1 MLFLGDD
8 SVREHAVEHHIAAL
22 RAVLG
27 IVDRVVVR
35 WRLGDA
41 HKRRRLRNGELAC
54 MLREVSLRCR
64 LDAIGA
70 RAVVDRVQVHEQDI
84 VFRVLLLELDRDI
97 RLANLALDRDVVH
110 LRRKN
115 RVAHELLRDGGC
127 AFQVAAHE
135 VVHQGAAD
143 APRVDRTM
151 GVEALVLR
159 SNRALEHVIADLA
172 DFDRVA
178 VLQLELREHRLPI
191 ARIDDRR
198 LRGVVRVGALVIGEI
213 GQP

>member
-8 SVREHAVEHHIAAL
+8 AVREHAVEHHIAAL

-27 IVDRVVVR
+27 IVNRVVVR
-35 WRLGDA
+35 RRLGNT
-41 HKRRRLRNGELAC
+41 HKRRRFGDGELTC
-54 MLREVSLRCR
+54 VLREVALRCC
-64 LDAIGA
+64 LNAIGT
-70 RAVVDRVQVHEQDI
+70 RAVVDGVQVHEQDV

-97 RLANLALDRDVVH
+97 RLANLALDRDVIH
-110 LRRKN
+110 LRREN
-115 RVAHELLRDGGC
+115 RVAHELLCDGRC
-127 AFQVAAHE
+127 ALKVAAHE

-151 GVEALVLR
+151 GVEAFVLR
-159 SNRALEHVIADLA
+159 SNRALERVVADLV

>member
-1 MLFLGDD
+1 
-8 SVREHAVEHHIAAL
+8 
-22 RAVLG
+22 
-27 IVDRVVVR
+27 
-35 WRLGDA
+35 
-41 HKRRRLRNGELAC
+41 

-70 RAVVDRVQVHEQDI
+70 RAVVDCVQVHEQDV
-84 VFRVLLLELDRDI
+84 VFGVLLLELDRDI
-97 RLANLALDRDVVH
+97 RLANLALDRDVIH
-110 LRRKN
+110 LRREN
-115 RVAHELLRDGGC
+115 RVAHELLGDGRC
-127 AFQVAAHE
+127 ALKVAAHE

-151 GVEALVLR
+151 GVEAFVLR
-159 SNRALEHVIADLA
+159 SNRALERVVTDLV